1 MDERLGLE
9 DLITAIRESGGR
21 VTSAK
26 RAVAATLADARDH
39 LSADEITRRVQI
51 GQPDVSP
58 STVYRILEELESL
71 GVVVH
76 SHVGHAAAVYHVVGP
91 AHGHLVC
98 SRCGVTTEIAF
109 DYAERPIETR
119 VRVDAADA
127 QRFKD
132 AGGEAGAVGQAG
144 VQFADG
150 VVATTGY
157 DLVGNKI
164 CETDVHGHRS
174 EYAYDPLY
182 RAVKT
187 TLPGV
192 PGPSLG
198 GGAKT

>member
-98 SRCGVTTEIAF
+98 SRCGVTPEIAARAF
-109 DYAERPIETR
+109 DGLSRDLRHHYGFELDRHHVALAGLCRQCREM
-119 VRVDAADA
+119 V
-127 QRFKD
+127 KD
-132 AGGEAGAVGQAG
+132 
-144 VQFADG
+144 
-150 VVATTGY
+150 
-157 DLVGNKI
+157 L
-164 CETDVHGHRS
+164 
-174 EYAYDPLY
+174 
-182 RAVKT
+182 
-187 TLPGV
+187 
-192 PGPSLG
+192 
-198 GGAKT
+198 